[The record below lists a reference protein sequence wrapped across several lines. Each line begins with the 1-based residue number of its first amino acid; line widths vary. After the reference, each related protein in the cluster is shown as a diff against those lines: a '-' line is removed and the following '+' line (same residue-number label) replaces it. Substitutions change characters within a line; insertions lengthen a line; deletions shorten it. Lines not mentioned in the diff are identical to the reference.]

1 MFRPATTTSNVFGF
15 MIKIPVVG
23 GGAEYKKVPE
33 DTNLI
38 YYIVS
43 GEMTVTTDEGEFIL
57 HAGDSICFQ
66 PGDGRSCRNT
76 GMEAATM
83 LVITGK

>member
-15 MIKIPVVG
+15 MIKIPVV
-23 GGAEYKKVPE
+23 AE

>member
-1 MFRPATTTSNVFGF
+1 M
-15 MIKIPVVG
+15 
-23 GGAEYKKVPE
+23 
-33 DTNLI
+33 I

-83 LVITGK
+83 LVAAVAHFSHGARLSRRNKSG